1 MNTAAAHISTNL
13 LTLQTVLKLGSYK
26 MAWHRCFDLIAQADR
41 IGIFLIPGM
50 EESID
55 MDRLDST
62 NNRQPSDM
70 SLGSLPHG
78 ICQNRQL
85 AEGMLARPYHRID
98 SWRRECWP
106 THITESMVFIWEFSG
121 LWQLERSMGEHRGHT
136 SENTGPNPGHG
147 KLLLWVLA
155 LETKTSH
162 CAVCCAWSWWVTTAY
177 K

>member
-1 MNTAAAHISTNL
+1 MSRKSTSDYMNTAAAHISTNL
-13 LTLQTVLKLGSYK
+13 LALQTVLKLGSYK

-106 THITESMVFIWEFSG
+106 PISQNR
-121 LWQLERSMGEHRGHT
+121 QLAEGMLAHPYHRIDGFHLGILRVVTAGEINGRA
-136 SENTGPNPGHG
+136 P
-147 KLLLWVLA
+147 W
-155 LETKTSH
+155 SH
-162 CAVCCAWSWWVTTAY
+162 
-177 K
+177 